1 MRGFYFV
8 RIIYFKKIIFLI
20 FIAAM
25 VFVPTRENDGDSYL
39 ANGGEK
45 RNWKTIIKCYTIFA
59 KEKLLQA
66 ALPPNR
72 ECTFAKAWA

>member
-45 RNWKTIIKCYTIFA
+45 RN
-59 KEKLLQA
+59 
-66 ALPPNR
+66 
-72 ECTFAKAWA
+72 